1 METSE
6 AQLRPPGPEH
16 LISLWSLQARD
27 HAILVLDPHGIVTG
41 WRGAA
46 EEMLGHAPAEAVGQ
60 HVRLIFTPEDRAKG
74 YPEYELTSAAK
85 DRYSED
91 SRWHVR
97 QDGTRIWVSGTTS
110 PVRGAD
116 GEVLGFVKIL
126 RDRTDQREQ
135 IDRTENR
142 VHELDDA
149 RAKVHTFL
157 RTLGHEIR
165 NPLAVLSNLQMILS
179 RLSSDDRVHK
189 ALGQFENQLAVLKKI
204 ADDLMDVS
212 RLELGKVELDLKP
225 HDLRELLQAG
235 VESMHAAA
243 TAKEI
248 SIQWVFPSS
257 ALPVLVDAARIHQV
271 VLNLLGNA
279 VKYTHNGGS
288 IWVRASEEGQEV
300 VCRVQDTGIGI
311 FPPVL
316 PQIFDLFAQ
325 APQVRDISGGGIGV
339 GLALVRQIVELHG
352 GTVQARSPGIG
363 KGSEFSFRLPTA
375 AALKER
381 AERAAARGASAA

>member
-1 METSE
+1 MHPSETE
-6 AQLRPPGPEH
+6 PPPGTDA
-16 LISLWSLQARD
+16 LITLWSTQARD
-27 HAILVLDPHGIVTG
+27 HAVIVLDPEGTIVD

-46 EEMLGHAPAEAVGQ
+46 EEMLGFAPSEAIGR
-60 HVRLIFTPEDRAKG
+60 HFGFFFTPEDRTKG
-74 YPEYELTSAAK
+74 YPEYELTAAAQ

-91 SRWHVR
+91 SRWHLR
-97 QDGTRIWVSGTTS
+97 KDGTRIWVSGTTS
-110 PVRGAD
+110 AVRSPG
-116 GEVLGFVKIL
+116 GGTIGFVKIL

-149 RAKVHTFL
+149 RRKVHTFL

-165 NPLAVLSNLQMILS
+165 NPLAVLSNLHMILA
-179 RLSSDDRVHK
+179 RLNPDERAQK
-189 ALGQFENQLAVLKKI
+189 ALGQFANQLAVLKKI

-212 RLELGKVELDLKP
+212 RLELGKVQLELKVL
-225 HDLRELLQAG
+225 DLRELLQSG
-235 VESMHAAA
+235 VDSMQSAAS
-243 TAKEI
+243 AKQI
-248 SIQWVFPSS
+248 TLQSIFPASP
-257 ALPVLVDAARIHQV
+257 LMVEVDAARMQQV

-279 VKYTHNGGS
+279 VKYTHAGGS
-288 IWVRASEEGQEV
+288 IWVRATEEGHDI

-316 PQIFDLFAQ
+316 PRIFELFAQ
-325 APQVRDISGGGIGV
+325 APEARDISGGGIGV

-363 KGSEFSFRLPTA
+363 KGSEFSFRLPSA
-375 AALKER
+375 AAVRER
-381 AERAAARGASAA
+381 SGGRAARNGAGAS